1 MRTAL
6 VTGSAKGIGRAILL
20 ALAREGYAVA
30 VHYRTSEALAE
41 ATRQEAEAL
50 GVKAIKV
57 RADLTRQEEGDAL
70 GGEVGYDLGGV
81 WVLAGKVRD

>member
-41 ATRQEAEAL
+41 STR
-50 GVKAIKV
+50 
-57 RADLTRQEEGDAL
+57 
-70 GGEVGYDLGGV
+70 
-81 WVLAGKVRD
+81 